1 MDNHKD
7 KATRKRL
14 VVSGADGYVGFFV
27 TELFSPHYDLTLLV
41 RGEGAPPEHAAKPGV
56 SRLCVSL
63 TDHASLGEAM
73 RGACGVIHLAYDHV
87 KDAYRGGEG
96 KDLAGWYDRNL
107 RMLVA
112 LALAA
117 ETERVGTFLF
127 LSSRAVYDKLGD
139 NHHETDV
146 LRPDSHYGA
155 LKAACE
161 MILAGFR
168 GFRSCSVRST
178 GVYGLVDPPEQSK
191 WADLIVSLRERRKL
205 DRDRIST
212 EVHGRDLARA
222 LLLLLECEG
231 PLPPA
236 VNLSDLA
243 VSYSMVADLY
253 AEITGRPIA
262 VGERLS
268 TMCGRMDGSWLR
280 GKGFHY
286 GGRPLFESTI
296 RALTEKLGTW
306 TPGGRTSCNL
316 PSRPQVPS

>member
-1 MDNHKD
+1 MNSVKE
-7 KATRKRL
+7 KAARKKL
-14 VVSGADGYVGFFV
+14 IVSGADGYIGFFV
-27 TELFSPHYDLTLLV
+27 TEFLSPHYDLTLLV
-41 RGEGAPPEHAAKPGV
+41 RGEGAPPGHADKPGV
-56 SRLCVSL
+56 GRLCVSL

-87 KDAYRGGEG
+87 KGAYRGGEG
-96 KDLAGWYDRNL
+96 TDLAGWYDRNL

-112 LALAA
+112 LAMAA

-127 LSSRAVYDKLGD
+127 LSSRAVYDKMGD
-139 NHHETDV
+139 DHQETDV
-146 LRPDSHYGA
+146 LRPDSHYGG
-155 LKAACE
+155 LKAASE

-191 WADLIVSLRERRKL
+191 WADLIVSLRERRQL
-205 DRDRIST
+205 DRDRAST

-222 LLLLLECEG
+222 LLFLLEREG

-236 VNLSDLA
+236 VNLSDIT

-253 AEITGRPIA
+253 AEITGRSIV

-268 TMCGRMDGSWLR
+268 TVCGRMDGSWLR
-280 GKGFHY
+280 GKGFLY

-296 RALTEKLGTW
+296 RALTEKLGA
-306 TPGGRTSCNL
+306 
-316 PSRPQVPS
+316 